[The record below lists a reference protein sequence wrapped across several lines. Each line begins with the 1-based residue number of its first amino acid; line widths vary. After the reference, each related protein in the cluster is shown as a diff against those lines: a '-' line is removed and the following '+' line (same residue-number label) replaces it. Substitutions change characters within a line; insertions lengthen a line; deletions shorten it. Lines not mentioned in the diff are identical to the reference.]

1 MAFVHISIGAAN
13 NQFRLQTR
21 RNNYTTPTSFLEL
34 IKFYRNL
41 LNSKTSRINDQIE
54 RLSNGLNI
62 MNSTTEKV
70 AQLQKLLEV
79 KMVEVEIEKTATGK
93 LIDAVGI
100 ESADAQKEEDAANI
114 QAAATNEIATA
125 A

>member
-1 MAFVHISIGAAN
+1 
-13 NQFRLQTR
+13 
-21 RNNYTTPTSFLEL
+21 
-34 IKFYRNL
+34 
-41 LNSKTSRINDQIE
+41 
-54 RLSNGLNI
+54 

-100 ESADAQKEEDAANI
+100 ESADV
-114 QAAATNEIATA
+114 
-125 A
+125 